1 MKKFFLLL
9 LILVSLFANA
19 QYKSSLTAEQW
30 VDSVYKSLNN
40 DQRIAQLMII
50 RAHSNLPQDHINKVV
65 NDIKKYNVGS
75 LCFFQGGPV
84 RQAKLTNYYQSI
96 AKTPLMITI
105 DGEYGLG
112 MRLDSVTRFPYQI
125 TLGAMQD
132 TGLVYEM
139 GKAVGEQ
146 CKRLGV
152 HVNYAPVVDINNNP
166 NNPVIGYRS
175 FGEDKYKV
183 TAMGIAYMKGMQD
196 AGIMAC
202 AKHFPGHGDV
212 AVDSHLDLPV
222 INKTMTLLNEL
233 ELYPFKELIKAGVQS
248 VMIGHLYVPSIDATA
263 NRATSISKNAV
274 DGLLRKELGFTGL
287 TFTDALE
294 MKGVAKFFPGGTI
307 AVEALIA
314 GNDMLCLPESVP
326 GAIKAIKDAIK
337 RKKLSWKDI
346 EEKTKKVLL
355 AKYNLG
361 LYKMK
366 PIDTNNLLEDLNKE
380 TDNIRSKVAQ
390 ESLTL
395 LNIVNPNTFRNE
407 FFTLPLNKNKKVAYI
422 AFGGSANNALAKR
435 LKEDL
440 GADVF
445 NIGYADAAGKGG
457 AVAKSIE
464 QGKYDAVVI
473 GFHGLGL
480 RKGAG
485 NFGIT
490 QSAMQNWY
498 SLNNTNAMTIVFGNP
513 LAAQNFCTAK
523 SLAIAYEDD
532 AAFQNVAADWLQGAF
547 KAKGK
552 LPVSVCKYNF
562 GYGVALNINGRYS
575 IFPIGDD
582 RFAAVDSIAWDG
594 IKKKAYPGCVILAAK
609 DGEIIYHKAFGNYE
623 YDADARPMTIS
634 SIFDLASV
642 TKISVTTLA
651 IMKLFEEGKID
662 LKKKLAD
669 YLPWTK
675 KTNKAKLTIENI
687 LLHEAGMVPFIAFY
701 KETLDSSGNPKAE
714 LYRTAAQE
722 GFTTQVARGLYIR
735 DDWKDTI
742 WKRIIESPITPQG
755 KKYVYSDNDFW
766 FLGKMVESLTGQPL
780 DKYIRDS
787 FYIPMHMETTG
798 YHPLERFAQNEIVPT
813 ENETGFRNQL
823 LQGTVHDEGAALG
836 GGVAG
841 HAGLFSDAYNLG
853 KMYQMLMNG
862 GELNGKRFLSW
873 ETIRYFTGY
882 HSPISRRGYGFDK
895 PEKPEELLKK
905 RNGDYPVERYPSEL
919 SSAQTYGHTGFTGT
933 CVWVDPQYNI
943 LYIFLSNRVNPTRN
957 NPRLSS
963 MNIRGKIQD
972 AIYKGLGVGEMVI
985 DNIGF

>member
-1 MKKFFLLL
+1 MKKFFLLFL
-9 LILVSLFANA
+9 NLVSLLANA
-19 QYKSSLTAEQW
+19 QYKSNLPAAQW

-75 LCFFQGGPV
+75 LCFFQGGPI

-132 TGLVYEM
+132 TGLIYDM
-139 GKAVGEQ
+139 GRAVGEQ

-183 TAMGIAYMKGMQD
+183 AALGIAYMKGMQD

-222 INKTMTLLNEL
+222 INKTMTQLNEL

-274 DGLLRKELGFTGL
+274 DGLLRNELGFTGL

-337 RKKLSWKDI
+337 SKKLSWKDI

-361 LYKMK
+361 LYKMD
-366 PIDTNNLLEDLNKE
+366 PINTDNLLEDLNRE

-422 AFGGSANNALAKR
+422 AFGGSANNTLAKR

-445 NIGYADAAGKGG
+445 NIGYADAADKGG

-464 QGKYDAVVI
+464 QGKYDAVVMGI
-473 GFHGLGL
+473 HGLGL
-480 RKGAG
+480 RKGTN

-498 SLNNTNAMTIVFGNP
+498 SLNNTNAITIVFGNP
-513 LAAQNFCTAK
+513 LAAQDFCTAK

-532 AAFQNVAADWLQGAF
+532 AGFQNVAADWLQGAF
-547 KAKGK
+547 KAKGT

-562 GYGVALNINGRYS
+562 GDGVALNINGRYS
-575 IFPIGDD
+575 IFPIEDE
-582 RFAAVDSIAWDG
+582 RFAAVDSIALDG
-594 IKKKAYPGCVILAAK
+594 INKKAYPGCVVLAAK
-609 DGEIIYHKAFGNYE
+609 DGKIVYHKAFGNYE
-623 YDADARPMTIS
+623 FDPGARPMTIS

-642 TKISVTTLA
+642 TKISATTLA
-651 IMKLFEEGKID
+651 IMKLYEEGRVD

-714 LYRTAAQE
+714 LYRTSSHE

-766 FLGKMVESLTGQPL
+766 FLGKIVEELTSQPL
-780 DKYIRDS
+780 DKYLRDS
-787 FYIPMHMETTG
+787 FYTPMHMETTS
-798 YHPLERFAQNEIVPT
+798 YHPLERFSLNEIVPT
-813 ENETGFRNQL
+813 EKETGFRNQL

-841 HAGLFSDAYNLG
+841 HAGLFSDAYDLG

-862 GELNGKRFLSW
+862 GELNGKRFLMW

-882 HSPISRRGYGFDK
+882 HSSISRRGYGFDK

-972 AIYKGLGVGEMVI
+972 AIYKGLGVGG
-985 DNIGF
+985 NGY